1 MSLAVSFALVC
12 AAFAQDPVDP
22 GGAAQPP
29 EVEPALLQ
37 TAAEADNAEGV
48 GFPPEGPPVTDEATL
63 EARTYAL
70 SKGMRCPVCQG
81 LSVADSGAEA
91 AVAMKAR
98 TRELVGM
105 GYTDAQIIDYFV
117 GRYGT
122 WVLLEP
128 PAEGVNFLIFLGP
141 LALVGLG
148 GLAWW
153 SSVKRGKDPVA
164 PPAPA
169 PKTAD
174 DDPYTRRVLDELE
187 R

>member
-1 MSLAVSFALVC
+1 MTCSLLLLG
-12 AAFAQDPVDP
+12 AAFAQDPIDA
-22 GGAAQPP
+22 GGASAS
-29 EVEPALLQ
+29 VDIDPALIQ
-37 TAAEADNAEGV
+37 VASEADNSEGV
-48 GFPPEGPPVTDEATL
+48 GFPPDGPPVTDDATL

-98 TRELVGM
+98 TRELVAM
-105 GYTDAQIIDYFV
+105 GYSDGQIVDYFV

-128 PAEGVNFLIFLGP
+128 PAEGVNYLIFLAP
-141 LALVGLG
+141 LALVALG

-153 SSVKRGKDPVA
+153 SSVKRGKDAVA

-169 PKTAD
+169 PKKAD

>member
-1 MSLAVSFALVC
+1 MTCSLLLLGV
-12 AAFAQDPVDP
+12 AFAQDPLDL
-22 GGAAQPP
+22 GGANPP
-29 EVEPALLQ
+29 AEVEPALIQ
-37 TAAEADNAEGV
+37 VASEADNSEGV
-48 GFPPEGPPVTDEATL
+48 GFPPDGPPVTDDAIL
-63 EARTYAL
+63 EARTYTL

-105 GYTDAQIIDYFV
+105 GYSDGQIVDYFV

-128 PAEGVNFLIFLGP
+128 PAEGVNYLIFLAP

-153 SSVKRGKDPVA
+153 SSVKRNKDA
-164 PPAPA
+164 GGTPAPA

>member
-1 MSLAVSFALVC
+1 MTLSSLLLGV
-12 AAFAQDPVDP
+12 AFAQDPVDP
-22 GGAAQPP
+22 GGASQPS
-29 EVEPALLQ
+29 EVEPALIQ
-37 TAAEADNAEGV
+37 VAAEADNSEGV
-48 GFPPEGPPVTDEATL
+48 GFPPDGPPITDDATL

-105 GYTDAQIIDYFV
+105 GYSDGQIVDYFV

-128 PAEGVNFLIFLGP
+128 PAEGVNYLIFLAP
-141 LALVGLG
+141 LALIGLG

-153 SSVKRGKDPVA
+153 SSVKRGKDAAA
-164 PPAPA
+164 PAAPA

>member
-1 MSLAVSFALVC
+1 MTCSLLLLGV
-12 AAFAQDPVDP
+12 AFAQDPVDP
-22 GGAAQPP
+22 GGAAQPA
-29 EVEPALLQ
+29 EVEPALIQ
-37 TAAEADNAEGV
+37 VASEADNSEGV
-48 GFPPEGPPVTDEATL
+48 GFPPDGPPVTDDATL

-105 GYTDAQIIDYFV
+105 GYSDGQIVDYLV

-128 PAEGVNFLIFLGP
+128 PAQRVNYLIFLAP

-148 GLAWW
+148 DLAWW
-153 SSVKRGKDPVA
+153 SSVKRGKDADVA
-164 PPAPA
+164 TPTSA

>member
-1 MSLAVSFALVC
+1 MTLCLALLG

-29 EVEPALLQ
+29 EIEPALIEV
-37 TAAEADNAEGV
+37 AGEADNSAGV
-48 GFPPEGPPVTDEATL
+48 GFPPDGPPVTDEATL

-98 TRELVGM
+98 TRELVGL
-105 GYTDAQIIDYFV
+105 GYSDAQIVDYFV

-128 PAEGVNFLIFLGP
+128 PAEGVNNLIFLGP
-141 LALVGLG
+141 LALVALG

-169 PKTAD
+169 PKTEG

>member
-1 MSLAVSFALVC
+1 MTRSLLLLGV
-12 AAFAQDPVDP
+12 AFAQDPVDP
-22 GGAAQPP
+22 GGAAQPA
-29 EVEPALLQ
+29 EVEPALIQ
-37 TAAEADNAEGV
+37 VASEADNSEGV
-48 GFPPEGPPVTDEATL
+48 GFPPDGPPITDDATL

-105 GYTDAQIIDYFV
+105 GYSDGQIVDYFV

-128 PAEGVNFLIFLGP
+128 PAEGVNYLIFLAP

-153 SSVKRGKDPVA
+153 SSVKRGKDAAA
-164 PPAPA
+164 PLAPA

>member
-1 MSLAVSFALVC
+1 MSLSSLLLGV
-12 AAFAQDPVDP
+12 AFAQDPVDP
-22 GGAAQPP
+22 GGASQPA
-29 EVEPALLQ
+29 EVEPALIQ
-37 TAAEADNAEGV
+37 VAAEADNSEGV
-48 GFPPEGPPVTDEATL
+48 GFPPDGPPITDDATL

-105 GYTDAQIIDYFV
+105 GYSDGQIVDYFV

-128 PAEGVNFLIFLGP
+128 PAEGVNYLIFLAP
-141 LALVGLG
+141 LALIGLG

-153 SSVKRGKDPVA
+153 SSVKRGKDAAA
-164 PPAPA
+164 PAAPA